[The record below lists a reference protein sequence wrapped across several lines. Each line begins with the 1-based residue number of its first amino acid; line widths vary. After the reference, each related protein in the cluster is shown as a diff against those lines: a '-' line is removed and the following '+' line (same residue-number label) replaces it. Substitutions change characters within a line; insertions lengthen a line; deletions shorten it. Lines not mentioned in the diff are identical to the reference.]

1 MLKKE
6 VKRMEWGIPEVQ
18 PDQRAEAKYLLWIT
32 DGVVEEV
39 DWWKSVKPE
48 EPKEE
53 PKKEEEKKVE
63 EEDEEEDEEEEV
75 VETPK
80 KK

>member
-18 PDQRAEAKYLLWIT
+18 PDQRTEAKYLLGIVDDVDDW
-32 DGVVEEV
+32 DG
-39 DWWKSVKPE
+39 KSVKPVEPKE

-53 PKKEEEKKVE
+53 PKVE
-63 EEDEEEDEEEEV
+63 EEEDEEEEV

>member
-6 VKRMEWGIPEVQ
+6 VKRMEWGIAEVQ

-32 DGVVEEV
+32 DEVVE
-39 DWWKSVKPE
+39 DSWDAKSVKPEEPEE

-63 EEDEEEDEEEEV
+63 EEDEEEEV

>member
-18 PDQRAEAKYLLWIT
+18 PDQRAEAKYLLGI
-32 DGVVEEV
+32 V
-39 DWWKSVKPE
+39 DDENNWDAKSVKPVEPKE

-53 PKKEEEKKVE
+53 PKVE
-63 EEDEEEDEEEEV
+63 EEEDEEEEV